1 MAEGFGE
8 YYAQDGYE
16 VEVFSAGSKPSGK
29 INETAAAV
37 MMEKGIDITGNRSKG
52 FQDLPYKEFD
62 VVVGMGCGDACP
74 LFMAK
79 KYIKWDIPDPKGKDL
94 DFFRKVRDE
103 IGLKVLRLFNELREK
118 GEENN
123 D

>member
-62 VVVGMGCGDACP
+62 VVVGMGFYG
-74 LFMAK
+74 K
-79 KYIKWDIPDPKGKDL
+79 KIY
-94 DFFRKVRDE
+94 
-103 IGLKVLRLFNELREK
+103 
-118 GEENN
+118 
-123 D
+123 